1 MSLPQADRETSDVSY
16 PRSGS
21 AGGAKL
27 NALKPS
33 EPFAGKL
40 MSHIAE
46 MRMTAST
53 IASRLSRHADSL
65 GTPNTNA
72 TEPGDKEGDAP
83 NNVADCLSALERELK
98 GISREVDR
106 LFV

>member
-1 MSLPQADRETSDVSY
+1 MSLPQADKETSDASY
-16 PRSGS
+16 SRSGS

-53 IASRLSRHADSL
+53 IANRLSRHADSL
-65 GTPNTNA
+65 GTPNTGA
-72 TEPGDKEGDAP
+72 EPSDKEGDAP